1 MFHHVCKLVYIFFFF
16 LNVTSD
22 AEGATIL
29 NAKYLYKLTSNHS
42 GVRYLYGSAHVSF
55 SNIPIQM
62 DQCVKD
68 IFLKTD
74 NVYLEAD
81 QLAVRSFFSASRN
94 MVSSMSSVAKYL
106 DESTINLIAEKI
118 FGKQVDAVD
127 RLLNMDALLLFNIL
141 SSNIPGTLK
150 VLGLPDYGLDAELT
164 MSARFLNKQLG
175 YIETPED
182 QLRFFQM
189 TPPEVYATAITSM
202 LKLLQNE
209 SDAILYLNK
218 NITLTHAAA
227 SGDEEGIISEMKSD
241 SFGDFYKHTVTDR
254 NESITEK
261 IVSRLSENKDK
272 SAFIA
277 LGAAHLAGEGSVVQ
291 RLKAKGY
298 TATRLCQ

>member
-1 MFHHVCKLVYIFFFF
+1 MFCYFSKVLFVFILLNSLAISGDLAALNSKYI
-16 LNVTSD
+16 
-22 AEGATIL
+22 
-29 NAKYLYKLTSNHS
+29 YRLTSKYS
-42 GVRYLYGSAHVSF
+42 DIIYLYGSSHVSVA
-55 SNIPIQM
+55 NIPIRM

-68 IFLKTD
+68 IFLKAD
-74 NVYLEAD
+74 HVYLEAD
-81 QLAVRSFFSASRN
+81 QLAVRSHFSTSRN

-118 FGKQVDAVD
+118 FGKPADGVDK
-127 RLLNMDALLLFNIL
+127 LLNMDALLLFNIL
-141 SSNIPGTLK
+141 SSNIPGSLK
-150 VLGLPDYGLDAELT
+150 LLGLPDYGLDTELT
-164 MSARFLNKQLG
+164 MSAIFLNKRLD

-182 QLRFFQM
+182 QLRFFQI
-189 TPPEVYATAITSM
+189 TPPEVYATAITSV

-209 SDAILYLNK
+209 SDAVLYLNK
-218 NITLTHAAA
+218 NFSLARAAA
-227 SGDEEGIISEMKSD
+227 SGDEEAIVSEMKFD
-241 SFGDFYKHTVTDR
+241 GFNEFNKYIMTDR

-272 SAFIA
+272 FAFIA

>member
-1 MFHHVCKLVYIFFFF
+1 MCKFVYIFFFF
-16 LNVTSD
+16 LNVTSY
-22 AEGATIL
+22 AKGATIL
-29 NAKYLYKLTSNHS
+29 DAKYLYKLTSNHS
-42 GVRYLYGSAHVSF
+42 GVRYLYGSSHVSV

-74 NVYLEAD
+74 HVYLEAD

-106 DESTINLIAEKI
+106 DESTITLIAEKI

-127 RLLNMDALLLFNIL
+127 KLLNMDALLLFNIL
-141 SSNIPGTLK
+141 SSNIPGILK
-150 VLGLPDYGLDAELT
+150 LLGLPDYGLDAELT
-164 MSARFLNKQLG
+164 MSARFLNKKID

-182 QLRFFQM
+182 QLRFFQI
-189 TPPEVYATAITSM
+189 TPPEAYAAAIASI
-202 LKLLQNE
+202 LKLLKNE
-209 SDAILYLNK
+209 SDAISYLNK
-218 NITLTHAAA
+218 NFALARAAA
-227 SGDEEGIISEMKSD
+227 NGDEEAIVSEMKFDGFSE
-241 SFGDFYKHTVTDR
+241 FNKYTITDR
-254 NESITEK
+254 NESITDK